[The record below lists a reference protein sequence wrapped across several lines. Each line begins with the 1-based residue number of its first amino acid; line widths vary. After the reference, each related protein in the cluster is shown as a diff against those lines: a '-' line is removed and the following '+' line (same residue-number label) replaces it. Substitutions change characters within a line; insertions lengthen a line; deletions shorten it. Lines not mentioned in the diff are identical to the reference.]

1 MNQNHQVKLNFRILI
16 KVGLHSWR
24 GNSDVIQYHYVLGC
38 FKTSQTYLDKDV
50 SPTTS
55 LTRIKKISCKYFYLS
70 MNTQKVVS
78 CNFCKVIEIFDKIDV
93 GPLKTLKK

>member
-38 FKTSQTYLDKDV
+38 SKTSQTYLDKDV
-50 SPTTS
+50 SSTTS
-55 LTRIKKISCKYFYLS
+55 LTRIKKISCKYF
-70 MNTQKVVS
+70 
-78 CNFCKVIEIFDKIDV
+78 
-93 GPLKTLKK
+93 